1 MFGKKAESQYGMA
14 SLSLYM
20 YTFIWSWDVILSN
33 GSLQCIVKQLALWL
47 RCNSRVLDTS
57 EGKLW
62 MFLFAFLLS
71 LPLFP
76 HFSYSKQ
83 FLVELKSGKNKIRET
98 NIGNGTG
105 DIGNGN
111 GTDAR
116 QKNEEGENQRRP
128 KPDHKKV
135 KNGDESQLT
144 SMKTTRESRLTTT
157 DKISQGDDYFLFE
170 FVCFMFQ
177 FCPFGNPFTNPT
189 EPTRPTFV
197 PGNYDI
203 CCPSIS

>member
-1 MFGKKAESQYGMA
+1 M
-14 SLSLYM
+14 L
-20 YTFIWSWDVILSN
+20 
-33 GSLQCIVKQLALWL
+33 
-47 RCNSRVLDTS
+47 
-57 EGKLW
+57 
-62 MFLFAFLLS
+62 LFAFLLS

-76 HFSYSKQ
+76 HFSYSSKQ
-83 FLVELKSGKNKIRET
+83 FLVELKSGKNKIIET
-98 NIGNGTG
+98 NIGN
-105 DIGNGN
+105 NGN
-111 GTDAR
+111 GTEAR
-116 QKNEEGENQRRP
+116 QKNEEGKNQSRP

-135 KNGDESQLT
+135 ENGNGETSTEGHLT
-144 SMKTTRESRLTTT
+144 TMKTTSESRLTTT

>member
-1 MFGKKAESQYGMA
+1 
-14 SLSLYM
+14 
-20 YTFIWSWDVILSN
+20 
-33 GSLQCIVKQLALWL
+33 
-47 RCNSRVLDTS
+47 
-57 EGKLW
+57 

-71 LPLFP
+71 LPLFL
-76 HFSYSKQ
+76 HVSYSKQ

-111 GTDAR
+111 GSDAR
-116 QKNEEGENQRRP
+116 QKNEEGENQSRP

-144 SMKTTRESRLTTT
+144 TMKTTIESRLTTT

-177 FCPFGNPFTNPT
+177 FCPFGNPYLNPT